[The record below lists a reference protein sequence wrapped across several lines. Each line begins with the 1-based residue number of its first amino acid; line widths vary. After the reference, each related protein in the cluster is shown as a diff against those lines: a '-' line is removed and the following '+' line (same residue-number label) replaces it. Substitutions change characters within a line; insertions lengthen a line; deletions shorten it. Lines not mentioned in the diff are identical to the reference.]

1 MIPEFATY
9 LSSLRGYSENT
20 VKAYVKDLYAFAG
33 FIRENY
39 PGKGWSTIGREEIDA
54 YIIHNEQRGLMPA
67 TTNRQ
72 LASISGLYRYLQR
85 QGIKIDNP
93 TRYESR
99 RKLAETI
106 PTTIPVA
113 DIRKA
118 YKHSVGVGKTMLGLL
133 ATTGI
138 RIQELLDIT
147 WEDIDFSTN
156 EILIHGKG
164 RRERIVKTETGV
176 LAAWKEA
183 VHGLN
188 VSGRIFFFGQRTAR
202 RILYQT
208 LKPYTHSRHLNP
220 HTIRHTFAT
229 HLALQGESTHD
240 IANALGH
247 KNIAT
252 SQRYIDMTLQKKA
265 HLGISLT

>member
-33 FIRENY
+33 FIRENF

-147 WEDIDFSTN
+147 WEDIDFTTN

-252 SQRYIDMTLQKKA
+252 SQRYIDLTIQKKA
-265 HLGISLT
+265 HQGISLI

>member
-9 LSSLRGYSENT
+9 LQSLRGYSENT
-20 VKAYVKDLYAFAG
+20 IKAYIKDLQAFAS
-33 FIRENY
+33 FIKENY
-39 PGKGWSTIGREEIDA
+39 PGKGWSSITRDEIDA
-54 YIIHNEQRGLMPA
+54 YIIFNEKRGLMPA

-72 LASISGLYRYLQR
+72 LASISGLYRFLQR
-85 QGIKIDNP
+85 QGYKVDNP

-106 PTTIPVA
+106 PTTIPVT
-113 DIRKA
+113 DIQKA
-118 YKHSVGVGKTMLGLL
+118 YKYSVGVGKTMLGLL

-138 RIQELLDIT
+138 RIQELLDLT
-147 WEDIDFSTN
+147 WEDIDFTTN

-164 RRERIVKTETGV
+164 RRERIVKTESGV
-176 LAAWKEA
+176 LTEWKKA
-183 VHGLN
+183 VSGLK

-202 RILYQT
+202 RIIYQT

-229 HLALQGESTHD
+229 QLALQGESTHD

-252 SQRYIDMTLQKKA
+252 SQKYIDLTVQKKA

>member
-20 VKAYVKDLYAFAG
+20 VKAYVKDLYAFAH

-39 PGKGWSTIGREEIDA
+39 PGKGWSTITREEIDA
-54 YIIHNEQRGLMPA
+54 YIIFNEKRGLKPS

-72 LASISGLYRYLQR
+72 LASISSLYRYIQR
-85 QGIKIDNP
+85 QGKKIDNP

-118 YKHSVGVGKTMLGLL
+118 YKHSVGVGKTMLGLF

-138 RIQELLDIT
+138 RIQELLDLT
-147 WEDIDFSTN
+147 WEDIDFTTN

-164 RRERIVKTETGV
+164 RRERIVKTESGV
-176 LAAWKEA
+176 LEAWKEA
-183 VHGLN
+183 ADGLN

-229 HLALQGESTHD
+229 HMALQGESTHD

-252 SQRYIDMTLQKKA
+252 SQKYIDLTVQKKT

>member
-54 YIIHNEQRGLMPA
+54 YIIHNEQRGIMPA

-138 RIQELLDIT
+138 RIQELLDMT
-147 WEDIDFSTN
+147 WEDIDFTTN

-252 SQRYIDMTLQKKA
+252 SQRYIDLTIQKKA
-265 HLGISLT
+265 HRGISLT

>member
-138 RIQELLDIT
+138 RIQELLDMT
-147 WEDIDFSTN
+147 WEDIDFTTN

-252 SQRYIDMTLQKKA
+252 SQRYIDLTKQKKA
-265 HLGISLT
+265 HQGISLT

>member
-39 PGKGWSTIGREEIDA
+39 PGKGWSSIGREEIDA

-138 RIQELLDIT
+138 RIQELLDMT
-147 WEDIDFSTN
+147 WEDIDFTTN

-229 HLALQGESTHD
+229 HLALQGENTHD

-252 SQRYIDMTLQKKA
+252 SQRYIDLTIQKKA
-265 HLGISLT
+265 RLGISLT